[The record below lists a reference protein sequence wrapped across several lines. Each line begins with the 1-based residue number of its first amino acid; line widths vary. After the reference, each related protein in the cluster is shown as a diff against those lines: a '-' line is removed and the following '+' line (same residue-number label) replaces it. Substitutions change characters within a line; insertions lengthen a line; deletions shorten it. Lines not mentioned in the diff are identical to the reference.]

1 MIPVTVKELSAALR
15 QYDIKKRE
23 LDPARYEA
31 LADFRDFMPDLYPEM
46 GPPPMNED
54 GTMKD
59 AGPGGGPG
67 GPPGMN
73 EDLTRIMRAL
83 LSGDAVPNESM
94 VKELGFTYDDLDKW
108 IRARNI
114 DTVGED
120 TVAKI
125 RAKWE
130 GVKFKLKAP
139 DAFPGPEI
147 DNEK

>member
-59 AGPGGGPG
+59 DGPGGGPG

-94 VKELGFTYDDLDKW
+94 VKELGFTYDELQVTPW
-108 IRARNI
+108 PARCWRS
-114 DTVGED
+114 TA
-120 TVAKI
+120 AK
-125 RAKWE
+125 RCSSPRRWPTPWAA
-130 GVKFKLKAP
+130 VPASRTR
-139 DAFPGPEI
+139 PGS
-147 DNEK
+147 